1 MLRIH
6 PLHNQIIFLPTQFS
20 TLLSQE
26 VNEFLTEWHSFD
38 DDLQELRNELWQDA
52 MDKFLKTLTRLRT
65 EEDLSYIYNPIGN
78 ELDRLMKGGVSTI
91 IISKCMAD
99 HISLDV
105 AFRTDHRGA
114 EWELFSFCSTGCA
127 AHSRHVVEVL
137 DPFIRFITGHALKM
151 QMEQMP
157 SASSETG
164 PEELTLIPSLVPV
177 EPQPKGSMACG
188 PSACYFAEVVLAYL
202 LPESA
207 EPEWLEWAALSTARE
222 LKAVGN
228 IPAADYLERRNHYKT
243 VLCDL
248 SAQYIKVRYI
258 PSKFTLIGS
267 HPISRLALLSHTCP
281 HPHSHTSTRCASASR
296 SSSLLASWRASL
308 ANASGIISRASLE

>member
-1 MLRIH
+1 
-6 PLHNQIIFLPTQFS
+6 
-20 TLLSQE
+20 
-26 VNEFLTEWHSFD
+26 
-38 DDLQELRNELWQDA
+38 
-52 MDKFLKTLTRLRT
+52 
-65 EEDLSYIYNPIGN
+65 
-78 ELDRLMKGGVSTI
+78 
-91 IISKCMAD
+91 
-99 HISLDV
+99 
-105 AFRTDHRGA
+105 
-114 EWELFSFCSTGCA
+114 
-127 AHSRHVVEVL
+127 
-137 DPFIRFITGHALKM
+137 M

-258 PSKFTLIGS
+258 PSNFTLIGS
-267 HPISRLALLSHTCP
+267 HPISRLAYALP
-281 HPHSHTSTRCASASR
+281 
-296 SSSLLASWRASL
+296 SSLTLALTLTLTPAQDAPLHLGVPLFWQAGEHHSQMRQES
-308 ANASGIISRASLE
+308 SREPAWSEVQSPL